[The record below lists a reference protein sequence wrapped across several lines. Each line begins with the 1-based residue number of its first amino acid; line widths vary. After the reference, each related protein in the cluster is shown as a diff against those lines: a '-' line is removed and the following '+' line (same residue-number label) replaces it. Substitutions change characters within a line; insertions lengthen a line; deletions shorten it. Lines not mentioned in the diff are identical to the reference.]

1 LVNVKVGKL
10 KGGTPPV
17 PVESRSSELAESEL
31 TWSEDTGLASNVEVA
46 NVELSMLDMLEVNDD
61 SNGVPDRPGM
71 SEPSTVGRGEAV
83 SAVVVAVELSPKA
96 GPACLRILSPCVRR
110 HGRFRRGPASTAAMS
125 DRACNISVVVRIFA
139 EFEYGVLVK
148 IEQGKRVK
156 IGVKGPPKKRTQVK

>member
-1 LVNVKVGKL
+1 LVLANVKVGKL

-17 PVESRSSELAESEL
+17 PVESGSSELAESEL

-61 SNGVPDRPGM
+61 NNGVPDRPD
-71 SEPSTVGRGEAV
+71 PSAVGRGEAV
-83 SAVVVAVELSPKA
+83 SAVVVVVELSPKA

-125 DRACNISVVVRIFA
+125 DRTCNISVVVRIFA

-148 IEQGKRVK
+148 IEQGKPVK
-156 IGVKGPPKKRTQVK
+156 TCVKGPPKKIIQVK